1 MEAIARLELATAEG
15 DLELRF
21 AAFVEEHRERA
32 RRMAWRLVGGDTA
45 AAEDVAQDA
54 FVRAWLGL
62 SRFRGE
68 ASLGTWFY
76 RILVRQAAQH
86 RRWRRLRELWGGL
99 GTPDAADPRPDAS
112 GDPALRAR
120 IAAALARLPQGQRE
134 VFVLVHLEE
143 FTVSETAEIL
153 GKAVGTVKS
162 HLHRALAALRRELAD
177 LAEESVAGG
186 AES

>member
-1 MEAIARLELATAEG
+1 MEATARLELAAAEG

-21 AAFVEEHRERA
+21 ASFVDAQRERA
-32 RRMAWRLVGGDTA
+32 RRTAWRLVGGDDA
-45 AAEDVAQDA
+45 AAEDVTQEA

-62 SRFRGE
+62 PRFRGE
-68 ASLGTWFY
+68 SSLDTWFY

-99 GTPDAADPRPDAS
+99 GTPEVPDPKARSS

-120 IAAALARLPQGQRE
+120 IAAALARLPKGQRE

-153 GKAVGTVKS
+153 GKSAGTVKS
-162 HLHRALAALRRELAD
+162 HLHRALAALRRELGD
-177 LAEESVAGG
+177 LVAEGERA
-186 AES
+186 